1 MTQISKWIIAG
12 LMILTAGMLAACDD
26 PETEKDFPESQMD
39 MFWQEAG
46 AQTGITGSEEVSA
59 ESRQDMDLCEAE
71 ELWPE
76 DEQDTDLCEA
86 EKLPPEDVQDTEQYL
101 RQATVQ
107 IQGSQ
112 YLGSGVI
119 WAAEEE
125 YLVIA
130 TAAHVAADNEPLA
143 VQFVQGEP
151 LTAEL
156 SAVEDRV
163 DLAFLR
169 VDRALVQEQGIP
181 WQAARQD
188 QKVCDAL
195 AAGEE
200 LLIMGSIEET
210 ADRIYSGSVTESW
223 IYLEDFDNYMLLGR
237 AYAIPGVSGGG
248 VFTAD
253 GILVGILCGGN
264 DADEIAVLPY
274 SVMAANSNSL

>member
-12 LMILTAGMLAACDD
+12 LMILTAGMLAACDN
-26 PETEKDFPESQMD
+26 PGTEKDFPESQMD
-39 MFWQEAG
+39 MFWQEAE

-71 ELWPE
+71 ELRPE
-76 DEQDTDLCEA
+76 DVQDTDLCEA

-181 WQAARQD
+181 WQATRQD

>member
-1 MTQISKWIIAG
+1 MKQISKWISAG
-12 LMILTAGMLAACDD
+12 LTILTAGMLAACGA
-26 PETEKDFPESQMD
+26 PETEKDAPESQMD
-39 MFWQEAG
+39 VFWQGAEA
-46 AQTGITGSEEVSA
+46 QKGITGSGEVLA
-59 ESRQDMDLCEAE
+59 EIQRDMDLGEA
-71 ELWPE
+71 
-76 DEQDTDLCEA
+76 
-86 EKLPPEDVQDTEQYL
+86 EDVQDTERYL

-107 IQGSQ
+107 IQGPR

-130 TAAHVAADNEPLA
+130 TAAHVAVDNEPLT
-143 VQFVQGEP
+143 VQFIQGEP
-151 LTAEL
+151 LAAEL
-156 SAVEDRV
+156 SEVADRV
-163 DLAFLR
+163 DLAFLT
-169 VDRALVQEQGIP
+169 VDRRQVQEQGIS

-223 IYLEDFDNYMLLGR
+223 IYLEDFDNYMLLGH

-264 DADEIAVLPY
+264 AADEIAVLPY

>member
-1 MTQISKWIIAG
+1 MKQISKWISAG
-12 LMILTAGMLAACDD
+12 LTILTAGMLAACGA
-26 PETEKDFPESQMD
+26 PETEKDAPESQMD
-39 MFWQEAG
+39 VLWQGAE
-46 AQTGITGSEEVSA
+46 AQTGITGAEEVLA
-59 ESRQDMDLCEAE
+59 EIQRDMDLCEAE
-71 ELWPE
+71 
-76 DEQDTDLCEA
+76 
-86 EKLPPEDVQDTEQYL
+86 DVQDTELYL

-107 IQGSQ
+107 IQGAK

-119 WAAEEE
+119 WAAEEK

-130 TAAHVAADNEPLA
+130 TAAHVAADNEPLT
-143 VQFVQGEP
+143 VQFIQGEP
-151 LTAEL
+151 LAAEL
-156 SAVEDRV
+156 SEVADRV
-163 DLAFLR
+163 DLAFLI
-169 VDRALVQEQGIP
+169 VDRRQVQERGIS

-188 QKVCDAL
+188 QEVCDAL

-210 ADRIYSGSVTESW
+210 ADRIYSGRVTESW
-223 IYLEDFDNYMLLGR
+223 IYLEDFDNYMLLGH

-264 DADEIAVLPY
+264 AADEIAVLPY

>member
-1 MTQISKWIIAG
+1 MRLAIGMRKRMKQIRKWRIAG
-12 LMILTAGMLAACDD
+12 LILLAAGILAACDA
-26 PETEKDFPESQMD
+26 PETGRELSENLSQP
-39 MFWQEAG
+39 EAG
-46 AQTGITGSEEVSA
+46 AQTELTGSEEL
-59 ESRQDMDLCEAE
+59 SREISRDADPQACREQETDDM
-71 ELWPE
+71 
-76 DEQDTDLCEA
+76 QR
-86 EKLPPEDVQDTEQYL
+86 YL

-107 IQGSQ
+107 IQGAK

-119 WAAEEE
+119 WAAEED

-130 TAAHVAADNEPLA
+130 TAAHVAEDNEPLT

-151 LTAEL
+151 LAAEPG
-156 SAVEDRV
+156 AAADRV

-169 VDRALVQEQGIP
+169 VDRRQVQEQGIP

-188 QKVCDAL
+188 QEVCDGL

-223 IYLEDFDNYMLLGR
+223 VYLEDFDNYMLLGH

-264 DADEIAVLPY
+264 AADEIAVLPY
-274 SVMAANSNSL
+274 SVMAANSSGLW